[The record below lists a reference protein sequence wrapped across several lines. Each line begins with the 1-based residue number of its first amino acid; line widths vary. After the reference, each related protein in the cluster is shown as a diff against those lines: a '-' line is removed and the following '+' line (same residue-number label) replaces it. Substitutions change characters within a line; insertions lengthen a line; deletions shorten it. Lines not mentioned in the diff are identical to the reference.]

1 MNFAPARS
9 FPRTLLMA
17 ALAPTIILSACGT
30 LTARAGADEPPAAP
44 AASAATAAPAPS
56 LEAALP
62 APHEPLAKL
71 TFMTGTW
78 ITADAAPGK
87 AFNEET
93 WSVVRGGSLVSVFR
107 RIGDK
112 GKPQIIELISI
123 THDAEGV
130 TLRLRHFHGDLE
142 PGKDENDSS
151 VFRMQPMDPA
161 AKLPSV
167 TFTAVKHTRGTAS
180 ISYALQADGTLREEW
195 VQEVK
200 AGETPK
206 SDVFVLKKVAVIP

>member
-1 MNFAPARS
+1 MKLTLARM
-9 FPRTLLMA
+9 FTLSNHSSIRQA
-17 ALAPTIILSACGT
+17 IVVSALAQAVIFGTCGS
-30 LTARAGADEPPAAP
+30 LAAEPPAAP
-44 AASAATAAPAPS
+44 AATAPS
-56 LEAALP
+56 LESALP
-62 APHEPLAKL
+62 APHEPLAPL
-71 TFMTGTW
+71 AFMTGTW
-78 ITADAAPGK
+78 VTADAAPGK

-93 WSVVRGGSLVSVFR
+93 WSTVRGGSLVSVFR
-107 RIGDK
+107 RIGEK

-123 THDAEGV
+123 THEAEGV

-195 VQEVK
+195 VEEAK
-200 AGETPK
+200 PGEKPK
-206 SDVFVLKKVAVIP
+206 SDVFVLKRVQVGH